1 MNNLPLELFNRNSF
15 QSLDSTEKTKLMEHL
30 AKLYDLSFIGLQSFA
45 RWGQSLTT
53 GVFTKGKRRM
63 VFVPGDTITIGW
75 DHFVQGL
82 DKDNL
87 ELITEVLEEYEIED
101 SCEDFIKNM
110 MLPPFSAT
118 ISPMIVSEQLEEIGY
133 LAISKDDPRLNQR
146 DRKELANFLSS
157 DCEGLEIVNHV
168 RFRKEAGEC
177 KIWLYEET
185 SLSTLKQS
193 LQDQGLSLP
202 SANEWAYLAGGGCR
216 TLFAFGDNLDFNMRL
231 HHFSGS
237 EQADQPFDLQEP
249 NFFGLS
255 IAYDPYQKELVN
267 GQSKTTCGGDGGCN
281 ICGGLGPVVGYF
293 PCSPHYKPQEHNS
306 DLINGG
312 YEFVRPIIRI
322 SKD

>member
-1 MNNLPLELFNRNSF
+1 
-15 QSLDSTEKTKLMEHL
+15 
-30 AKLYDLSFIGLQSFA
+30 
-45 RWGQSLTT
+45 
-53 GVFTKGKRRM
+53 
-63 VFVPGDTITIGW
+63 
-75 DHFVQGL
+75 
-82 DKDNL
+82 
-87 ELITEVLEEYEIED
+87 
-101 SCEDFIKNM
+101 
-110 MLPPFSAT
+110 
-118 ISPMIVSEQLEEIGY
+118 
-133 LAISKDDPRLNQR
+133 
-146 DRKELANFLSS
+146 
-157 DCEGLEIVNHV
+157 
-168 RFRKEAGEC
+168 
-177 KIWLYEET
+177 
-185 SLSTLKQS
+185 
-193 LQDQGLSLP
+193 
-202 SANEWAYLAGGGCR
+202 
-216 TLFAFGDNLDFNMRL
+216 MRL